1 MTGEARRAVETSF
14 SPERRALLAKLLE
27 KKGIRPPG
35 ERTIPRRADPGRTDP
50 GPAPLSFAQEAI
62 WFLDQLEPDR
72 ALHSVPGAV
81 RLTGQL
87 DVGALERALAEI
99 VARHEALRTSF
110 VARDGKP
117 FQVVAPPGSF
127 SMPLV
132 DLREH
137 AKPEA
142 EALRLATEE
151 AHRPFDLERGPLFRA
166 FLMRLGDSE
175 HVLVLNFHHAI
186 IDGWSM
192 GVFTRE
198 LGQLYR
204 AFRAGEPSPLGE
216 LPIQLADFAVWQRAT
231 VRGAA
236 LDEHLAY
243 WRENLAGN
251 PVGITLPADRPRP
264 AVQSFQGRHRTIRLS
279 QRLSEAL
286 RGLSQR
292 EGVTLFV
299 TLTAAF
305 QALLYHY
312 RRETDVVIG
321 SAVAQRDRREL
332 EGLIGFLVNMVALR
346 TDLSGDPPFRELL
359 RRVRDVTVGAFANQE
374 LPLTHII
381 KEVQPE
387 RDLSRN
393 PLFQIEFSLLTP
405 DQNPAVYGYG
415 LATGAIETLE
425 LPGLV
430 MTPFPVQYEN
440 ARYDVAVFLWDMPQG
455 IHGTVEYSTDL
466 FDDATIGQ
474 MVQRYEILLRAAA
487 ERPDAS
493 LDALVDRL
501 DAAAR
506 EARTAA
512 EQSYD
517 RSLKQKLK
525 SLKRRR
531 AGGTS

>member
-1 MTGEARRAVETSF
+1 MTPMTPEGGRSLETSF
-14 SPERRALLAKLLE
+14 SPERRALLARLLA

-35 ERTIPRRADPGRTDP
+35 ERTIPRRADP

-62 WFLDQLEPDR
+62 WFLDQLEPDQ

-81 RLTGQL
+81 RLTGRL
-87 DVGALERALAEI
+87 DVAALERSLSEI

-110 VARDGKP
+110 VARDGRP
-117 FQVVAPPGSF
+117 YQVVAPPGSF
-127 SMPLV
+127 SMPLF
-132 DLREH
+132 DLSERPGRQ
-137 AKPEA
+137 AEA
-142 EALRLATEE
+142 EAQRLATEE
-151 AHRPFDLERGPLFRA
+151 AHRPFDLERGPLFRT
-166 FLMRLGDSE
+166 FLVRLGDAE
-175 HVLVLNFHHAI
+175 HVLLLNFHHAI

-198 LGQLYR
+198 LASLYR

-216 LPIQLADFAVWQRAT
+216 LPIQLADFAVWQRET
-231 VRGAA
+231 VKGAA

-243 WRENLAGN
+243 WRKNLAGN
-251 PVGITLPADRPRP
+251 PVGLTLPTDRPRP

-279 QRLSEAL
+279 QRLSEDL
-286 RGLSQR
+286 RALSQR

-299 TLTAAF
+299 TLTAVF

-332 EGLIGFLVNMVALR
+332 EELIGFLVNMVALR
-346 TDLSGDPPFRELL
+346 TDLSGDPSFRELL
-359 RRVRDVTVGAFANQE
+359 RRVRAVTVGAFANQE

-381 KEVQPE
+381 KEVAPE

-455 IHGTVEYSTDL
+455 IHGTIEYSTDL
-466 FDDATIGQ
+466 FDDATIVQ

-487 ERPDAS
+487 ERPDAT
-493 LDALVDRL
+493 LDALVGPL
-501 DAAAR
+501 DAVAR
-506 EARTAA
+506 ESRATA

-525 SLKRRR
+525 TLKRRR
-531 AGGTS
+531 AGGSS